1 MTVATARFRES
12 LLEIHD
18 RETRALL
25 KRGRFEDALA
35 RLRAEDTGAE
45 RESSPAPLC
54 LRLGAL
60 LTDLGRYDEARAPLK
75 EAARSPMAP
84 VRAVAR
90 AYLALIQVHATGN
103 RNAIQSLL
111 DAAVSEAGLGPARA
125 HVLHVR
131 AVARIKAGNLARAVD
146 DLVEAGRIYRREQNE
161 VGRAA
166 LLDTLGQ
173 CFELKGRPER
183 AVASYARSIVKKA
196 LNDDRLGMAITLGN
210 LGRLNLRLGYFD
222 DALECLEDDLAL
234 SLEIGDRR
242 GEVRMKADIARTLL
256 AAGRLEE
263 ADAALDEALRAA
275 KAHGGPRD
283 EMLVRKERA
292 EWHLTQGDPDS
303 ALQEINRADS
313 RISAAGTVSRAAGAM
328 LQALKGKTLV
338 QAGKLKQGIALL
350 RQAVVV
356 FNQRAV
362 RSLYVEVLRDL
373 ALAYQRADLKANALR
388 CCHQAL
394 RVGRRI
400 GFAHLVHRLEEDL
413 RGIGRMQG
421 IVKEH
426 VQFFGRE
433 APPDAIGGYERIAEL
448 GRGGFGV
455 VYKALD
461 RRGDRVVAVK
471 KLDLGAIH
479 DTRQREWRVSHFLRE
494 AELASRVNHP
504 CVAQIHAQDQD
515 DDGNLLLVMDYVEG
529 EPLDARLRKGP
540 LTLPELF
547 ALARGV
553 VGALQAVHGAGVL
566 HRDLKP
572 ANVILEPDGRP
583 VIVDFGIALLFD
595 RRGKAATD
603 VFSGTLPYAAPE
615 QLGGRRLTPATD
627 LYALGVILYE
637 AATGKLPVTGATSD
651 PENWRRAKIAAK
663 IPPPHAIGSG
673 IPGGFSRLVQ
683 RLLAPRPGRRPR
695 SADAVM
701 DALATGP

>member
-1 MTVATARFRES
+1 V
-12 LLEIHD
+12 EIHD

-25 KRGRFEDALA
+25 KSGRFEDALA
-35 RLRAEDTGAE
+35 RLKAGHAGTEGDPCPT
-45 RESSPAPLC
+45 PIC

-60 LTDLGRYDEARAPLK
+60 LTELGRYREARAPLK
-75 EAARSPMAP
+75 EAARSPEAP
-84 VRAVAR
+84 VRAMAR
-90 AYLALIQVHATGN
+90 AYLALTQVQATGN
-103 RNAIQSLL
+103 RATIQSLL
-111 DAAVSEAGLGPARA
+111 DAAVSEAGTGAARA
-125 HVLHVR
+125 LVLHVR

-161 VGRAA
+161 LGRAA

-183 AVASYARSIVKKA
+183 AVAAYARSIVKKA
-196 LNDDRLGMAITLGN
+196 LNGDRLGMAITLGN
-210 LGRLNLRLGYFD
+210 LGRLNLRLGYFG
-222 DALECLEDDLAL
+222 DALECFEDDLAL

-263 ADAALDEALRAA
+263 ADAALTEALRAA
-275 KAHGGPRD
+275 EAHGGPRD

-292 EWHLTQGDPDS
+292 AWHLGQDDPDS
-303 ALQEINRADS
+303 ALREINRAEACLA
-313 RISAAGTVSRAAGAM
+313 AAGAVSRAAGAM
-328 LQALKGKTLV
+328 LQALKGKALV
-338 QAGKLKQGIALL
+338 RAGDLKRGIVLL

-413 RGIGRMQG
+413 RGIERMQG
-421 IVKEH
+421 IVKDR
-426 VQFFGRE
+426 VQVIDRE
-433 APPDAIGGYERIAEL
+433 ATPDAIGGYEMIAEL

-461 RRGDRVVAVK
+461 RLGDRVVAVK
-471 KLDLGAIH
+471 KLELGAIR

-494 AELASRVNHP
+494 AELATRVKHP
-504 CVAQIHAQDQD
+504 CVAQIHAQDFD

-529 EPLDARLRKGP
+529 EPLDVRLRKGP
-540 LTLPELF
+540 LTLSELF
-547 ALARGV
+547 VLARGV
-553 VGALQAVHGAGVL
+553 AGALQAIHGAGVL

-572 ANVILEPDGRP
+572 ANIILEPDGQP

-615 QLGGRRLTPATD
+615 QLAGRRLTPATD
-627 LYALGVILYE
+627 LYALGVILFE
-637 AATGKLPVTGATSD
+637 AASGKLPVTGATSD
-651 PENWRRAKIAAK
+651 PENWRRAKVSAK
-663 IPPPHAIGSG
+663 IPPLGSAGSG

-683 RLLAPRPGRRPR
+683 RLLAPRPGRRPQ

-701 DALATGP
+701 DALSTDP